1 MDINEIRSHF
11 PVTKNCAYFQSAGM
25 SPIPLPV
32 LEKIIAGYT
41 QIAEYGDL
49 NWHKDMEKQYEMFD
63 RIALMCGCSAA
74 DIAFTDSNS
83 LAMSFVAM
91 ALKKSHKRINVVSM
105 EEEFPSNTV
114 PFEYQGIKMRYVQPV
129 DHRYPIKDILEMC
142 DGDTKAVL
150 TSHVQYCTGFR
161 QDIATLGKELKKR
174 GILFIV
180 NSTQGF
186 PFFQLNMKEMNIDVL
201 TSSVHKWGFCSH
213 VGTLFMTS
221 PSFREKY
228 PTPVAGWLSVD
239 VSKSSDFI
247 HTAKNKD
254 FKVWPT
260 AKQYEFASSDLKGRL
275 GLGYALDFLEQY
287 GYENLNKYLFEISSY
302 LIESL
307 KKLPVKIISPVD
319 KPEERSPIISFSL
332 KKGDNQKLTTYL
344 EEKKIFVAM
353 RNGYIRASVN
363 IFTNKNDVDCL
374 CGEMRRYI
382 TET

>member
-11 PVTKNCAYFQSAGM
+11 PVTKNCAYLQSAGM

-32 LEKIIAGYT
+32 LEKLIAGYT

-63 RIALMCGCSAA
+63 KIALMCGCNAE

-91 ALKKSHKRINVVSM
+91 ALKKSHERINVVSM

-129 DHRYPIKDILEMC
+129 EHRYPISDILAMC
-142 DGDTKAVL
+142 DGETKAVL

-161 QDIATLGKELKKR
+161 QDIAVLGKELKKR

-239 VSKSSDFI
+239 VSKSDDFI
-247 HTAKNKD
+247 HTAKNKP
-254 FKVWPT
+254 FTVWPT
-260 AKQYEFASSDLKGRL
+260 AKQFEFASSDLKGRL

-307 KKLPVKIISPVD
+307 KKLPVKIISPVG
-319 KPEERSPIISFSL
+319 KPEERSAIVSFSL
-332 KKGDNQKLTTYL
+332 EKGDNQKLTSYL
-344 EEKKIFVAM
+344 EEKKVFVAM

-363 IFTNKNDVDCL
+363 IFTNKADVDRL
-374 CGEMRRYI
+374 CGEVNRYLLI
-382 TET
+382 